1 MCGGIGFTLNEEVAD
16 EYALASER
24 YNRSL
29 SFLFVSFLPGAI
41 GHFEVCGI
49 CATATTERSFGFTTD
64 LWDAL
69 TSSFRRALE
78 GSGMWSE
85 IFGVQIS
92 LSGLAG

>member
-1 MCGGIGFTLNEEVAD
+1 MGTHLPLNAIT
-16 EYALASER
+16 A
-24 YNRSL
+24 RSL
-29 SFLFVSFLPGAI
+29 FFSFLSCPGVNQSFTAI

-85 IFGVQIS
+85 IFRVQIS